1 MTIKQLQN
9 LNLNSSF
16 SIFPFVIR
24 QSQPLGFVCIIIVI
38 CLLLLTFYISFLCV
52 WCQFISQW
60 SGIISFL
67 CKCLTEQEP
76 GESAVTFRGSNH
88 IITCKKMQ
96 IPIHIQSTFILNNF
110 HFVCLHIGFFSTK
123 RLLPVLFK
131 FKLFIY
137 KASSCHRN

>member
-24 QSQPLGFVCIIIVI
+24 QSQPLGFVCIIILV
-38 CLLLLTFYISFLCV
+38 CLLLLTFYISFLCM

-60 SGIISFL
+60 SGIIIFL

-88 IITCKKMQ
+88 IITCKKNANSNTYSIDLYSEQ
-96 IPIHIQSTFILNNF
+96 FSF
-110 HFVCLHIGFFSTK
+110 CLSSHCFFSTK
-123 RLLPVLFK
+123 RLLPLLFK